1 MFCKKSR
8 FDGISLTN
16 GPVLYYNIVLKYRG
30 GRKAAGKVAIMDK
43 IIEVCG
49 LEKTFKTKKTSVTAL
64 KDINLSIG
72 RGDIF
77 GIIGMSGAGKST
89 LVRCMNLLE
98 RPTEGKILFDG
109 VDITTLRAK
118 ELQAVRQRVGMIF
131 QQFNLLMQRTAEGNI
146 MFPLE
151 IAGASKEDAKRRVA
165 ELLDIVDL
173 AGKKD
178 AYPAELSGGQK
189 QRVAIARAL
198 ASDPKVLLC
207 DEATSALDPKT
218 TKSILRLLKQIN
230 RDMGITIV
238 VITHEMSVIEE
249 ICTRVAIIDDS
260 RIAEVGDVAQV
271 FSDPKTDSAKRLVYP
286 ENRER
291 GLFHGDHCMRIVF
304 DGRSSFEPVL
314 ANMIL
319 ECRAAV
325 NILFADTKDIDGKA
339 MGQMIIQLPEE
350 ELSRERIKAYL
361 KKNNIRAEEV
371 NANV

>member
-1 MFCKKSR
+1 M
-8 FDGISLTN
+8 TN
-16 GPVLYYNIVLKYRG
+16 RPVLYYNIVLKYRG

-64 KDINLSIG
+64 KDINLYIG

-146 MFPLE
+146 MFPQE
-151 IAGASKEDAKRRVA
+151 IAGVSKEDAKRRVA

-249 ICTRVAIIDDS
+249 ICTRVAIIDYS